1 MNHSPALAAISTYL
15 HADKKMNRRKKT
27 LILIGVS
34 LSLLILIFVSGNLVG
49 EAAIGMNLS
58 QRNLTPSPRH
68 LFGTDWLGRDVFQR
82 TLKGLSLS
90 VVIGI
95 FASVISSIMG
105 ALLGIAA
112 AVGGKTLDRF
122 ILWLTDVFMGMPHLI
137 FLILISFAFGK
148 GAKGIAIGV
157 ILTHWTRIIRVI
169 RAEVLQI
176 KITPYITA
184 ARNFGKSSAFIAF
197 QHIIPHILPSFTV
210 GLILLFPHAILHESA
225 MTFLGFGLAS
235 HQPGIGVMLSEAMG
249 YLSTGQWWVAL
260 MPGLSLLLLVRLFD
274 ILGEEVQRLLNPYIL
289 HE

>member
-1 MNHSPALAAISTYL
+1 MNHSPALSSVYPRE
-15 HADKKMNRRKKT
+15 DKKINRRTKT
-27 LILIGVS
+27 LILIS
-34 LSLLILIFVSGNLVG
+34 LSLFLLILIFVSGNLVKA
-49 EAAIGMNLS
+49 EAIGMNLS
-58 QRNLTPSPRH
+58 RRNMAPSAAYF
-68 LFGTDWLGRDVFQR
+68 FGTDWLGRDVFQR

-90 VVIGI
+90 LLIGI
-95 FASVISSIMG
+95 FASLISSVIG
-105 ALLGIAA
+105 ALLGIIA

-184 ARNFGKSSAFIAF
+184 SRNFGKSSAFIAF
-197 QHIIPHILPSFTV
+197 HHIIPHILPSFSV

-225 MTFLGFGLAS
+225 MTFLGFGLGP
-235 HQPGIGVMLSEAMG
+235 HQPGIGVMLSEAMD

-274 ILGEEVQRLLNPYIL
+274 ILGEEAQRLLNPYIL

>member
-1 MNHSPALAAISTYL
+1 M
-15 HADKKMNRRKKT
+15 
-27 LILIGVS
+27 ILISVS
-34 LSLLILIFVSGNLVG
+34 LFLLILIFICGNLVKD
-49 EAAIGMNLS
+49 EAIGMNLA
-58 QRNLTPSPRH
+58 QRNMTPSAAH
-68 LFGTDWLGRDVFQR
+68 FFGTDWLGRDVFQR

-90 VVIGI
+90 LLIGV
-95 FASVISSIMG
+95 FASVISSVIG
-105 ALLGIAA
+105 ALLGISAA
-112 AVGGKTLDRF
+112 LGGKILDRV

-176 KITPYITA
+176 KITPYITVS
-184 ARNFGKSSAFIAF
+184 RNFGKSSAFIAF
-197 QHIIPHILPSFTV
+197 HHIIPHILPSFSV

-225 MTFLGFGLAS
+225 MTFLGFGLAP
-235 HQPGIGVMLSEAMG
+235 HQPGIGVMLSEAMD

>member
-1 MNHSPALAAISTYL
+1 MNHSPALAAVDPPQG
-15 HADKKMNRRKKT
+15 DKRINRRTKT
-27 LILIGVS
+27 LILIIVS
-34 LSLLILIFVSGNLVG
+34 LSLLILVFVSGNLVKD
-49 EAAIGMNLS
+49 EVIGMNLAR
-58 QRNLTPSPRH
+58 RNLAPSAAH
-68 LFGTDWLGRDVFQR
+68 FFGTDWLGRDVFQR

-90 VVIGI
+90 LLIGI
-95 FASVISSIMG
+95 FASLISSVIG
-105 ALLGIAA
+105 ALLGIIA

-148 GAKGIAIGV
+148 GATGIAIGV

-184 ARNFGKSSAFIAF
+184 SRNFGKSSAFIAF
-197 QHIIPHILPSFTV
+197 HHIIPHIVPSFSV

-225 MTFLGFGLAS
+225 MTFLGFGLAP
-235 HQPGIGVMLSEAMG
+235 HQPGIGVMLSEAMD